1 MGSQRDRFAT
11 SDEVVRQV
19 GVAPVIKRSGQSTW
33 IHWRYCCPKFVRQT
47 FVEWANQ
54 SIHYSYWASLYYEQQ
69 RAKGKSH
76 QTALR
81 SLAFKW
87 ARIVFRC
94 WKNHGLTMRQDICL
108 LLKRKAHLW

>member
-1 MGSQRDRFAT
+1 MAGIEGGNPLKLQ
-11 SDEVVRQV
+11 
-19 GVAPVIKRSGQSTW
+19 VAPVITRSGQSRW
-33 IHWRYCCPKFVRQT
+33 IHWRYCCPKFIRQT

-69 RAKGKSH
+69 KEKGKSH

-94 WKNHGLTMRQDICL
+94 WKNHEPYNEARYL
-108 LLKRKAHLW
+108 LALKKKGSSLVS